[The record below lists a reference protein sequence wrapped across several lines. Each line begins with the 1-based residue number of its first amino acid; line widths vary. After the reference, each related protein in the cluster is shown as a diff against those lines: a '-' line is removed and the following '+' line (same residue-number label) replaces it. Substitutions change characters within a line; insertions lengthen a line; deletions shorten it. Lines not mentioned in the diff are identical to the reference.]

1 MSGLSYTRAE
11 APIRTGAG
19 GPRES
24 CSAPSSRATSCVAP
38 AEAGDLCAA
47 LARPDFYPD
56 PPARVEVRETHIS
69 WVFLAGDRAYK
80 LKKPLVLP
88 FLDYGTPERRREMCV
103 EEVRLNRRL
112 APELYL
118 GVRAL
123 AATADGLE
131 LAKEDDVRAVDY
143 VVEMRR
149 YDEASTLAAKLERG
163 ELKRREVVALGGVL
177 ARFHARARRV
187 AASGMPVLAVERRM
201 TENFHE
207 LLGVV
212 EQRAEVERVLALE
225 RFAHAFV
232 AAHAQMLDARAR
244 RGLVREGH
252 GDLRA
257 EHVLLGET
265 LQVVDCVEFEPAL
278 RELDVADDLAFMV
291 MDLGARG
298 GDRFATALVHAYRDA
313 GGDPGEDRLIAFY
326 AAYRALVRAKVA
338 LLRAAQQPAS
348 SSERAHESAV
358 ARELLALAE
367 RFAWQAR
374 LPLVIVVCGLP
385 AAGKSH
391 LARALAETSRLPHL
405 SSDVTRKRL
414 AGIRPQQ
421 PAGDATYGA
430 EFNRLT
436 YAELGRRA
444 AREASG
450 CGGALVDATF
460 RHRADRD
467 SFADA
472 FADAAPLLFVECRAP
487 ARVLAQRAAQRDIRP
502 GRVSDASLSVVL
514 RESSSW
520 EPLDELAPEA
530 HVTLRTDRPVEAQL
544 DDLRALLDRRIG
556 LLTTHEAHAPG
567 APNS

>member
-1 MSGLSYTRAE
+1 MHSSYPKARAE
-11 APIRTGAG
+11 P
-19 GPRES
+19 
-24 CSAPSSRATSCVAP
+24 SAEDVR
-38 AEAGDLCAA
+38 GA
-47 LARPDFYPD
+47 LARPDFYPGGVD
-56 PPARVEVRETHIS
+56 QVEVRETHIS

-88 FLDYGTPERRREMCV
+88 FLDYGTPERRREMCR

-123 AATADGLE
+123 ATTADGLE
-131 LAKEDDVRAVDY
+131 LAEEDDPRAVDY

-149 YDEASTLAAKLERG
+149 YDEGRALAAKLERG
-163 ELKRREVVALGGVL
+163 ELKRSEVVALGGVL
-177 ARFHARARRV
+177 AQFHARARRV
-187 AASGMPVLAVERRM
+187 AASGMPVLTVERRM

-225 RFAHAFV
+225 RFSHAFV

-252 GDLRA
+252 GDLRT

-265 LQVVDCVEFEPAL
+265 LQVVDCVEFDAAL
-278 RELDVADDLAFMV
+278 RELDVADDLAFLV
-291 MDLGARG
+291 MDLVAKG
-298 GDRFATALVHAYRDA
+298 GDRFARALVQAYRGA
-313 GGDPGEDRLIAFY
+313 GGDPGEDRLVAFY

-338 LLRAAQQPAS
+338 LLRFAQHPAS
-348 SSERAHESAV
+348 SSERGHESAV

-421 PAGDATYGA
+421 RAGDAAYSA

-444 AREASG
+444 ARETSSR
-450 CGGALVDATF
+450 GGALVDATF

-487 ARVLAQRAAQRDIRP
+487 ARLLAQRAAQRDIRP
-502 GRVSDASLSVVL
+502 GRVSDASLSIVL
-514 RESSSW
+514 RESSTW
-520 EPLDELAPEA
+520 EPLDELAPET

-544 DDLRALLDRRIG
+544 EDLRALLDRRIG
-556 LLTTHEAHAPG
+556 LLTTREPRAPG
-567 APNS
+567 VAEAPAPVGGVIRPRGQRATR